1 MNIVLYSNNSF
12 RRMFLFNWLKL
23 LIIFLIS
30 RIQKILQMLLLISTS
45 MLMKVMLNWLINIEN
60 SILWFII
67 VVVIFSISH
76 ILEYLRGHYNSLLN
90 DSINSTLDDIE
101 DYFYMEASETDDY
114 KDGIDLY
121 WCFLITIETEPI
133 QDFTDPPMINY
144 KEHFIFVKE
153 LGKGIDNFQL
163 LIIL

>member
-45 MLMKVMLNWLINIEN
+45 MLMKAMLNWLINIEN

-76 ILEYLRGHYNSLLN
+76 ILEYLRDHYNSLLN

-101 DYFYMEASETDDY
+101 DYFYMEASEIDDY

>member
-1 MNIVLYSNNSF
+1 M
-12 RRMFLFNWLKL
+12 
-23 LIIFLIS
+23 
-30 RIQKILQMLLLISTS
+30 
-45 MLMKVMLNWLINIEN
+45 
-60 SILWFII
+60 
-67 VVVIFSISH
+67 
-76 ILEYLRGHYNSLLN
+76 N

-133 QDFTDPPMINY
+133 QEFADPPMINY

-153 LGKGIDNFQL
+153 LGRGIDNFQL